1 MSTALV
7 PVVECQLKRSSPSEG
22 GRANA
27 DFLAHLVATKHQ
39 MPQTRLRRR
48 AEPAE
53 AIAAYGAADHA
64 PTPSGHALCRSL

>member
-7 PVVECQLKRSSPSEG
+7 PVVECQAKRSCPSEG

-53 AIAAYGAADHA
+53 AIAAYGAVGHA
-64 PTPSGHALCRSL
+64 PVPSGHSFRRSL

>member
-7 PVVECQLKRSSPSEG
+7 PVVECQPKRSSPLEG

-39 MPQTRLRRR
+39 VPQTRLRRR

-53 AIAAYGAADHA
+53 AIAAYGAVDQTL
-64 PTPSGHALCRSL
+64 PPSKHALCRSL